1 MKANMPFKTQPIRNM
16 KTGMEDT
23 KKRTP
28 RLVNVKSYNLD
39 ALVEFA
45 LDNNYIEGAK
55 YELAKRIAEAQT
67 ELVWTGRSL
76 TIADEC
82 LVGSGPQWKTGGRPN
97 APSRFCH
104 QSTFGLRQWDYQ
116 PMLTI
121 GHTLQERSVTMFAKP
136 IWQPARSLDQF
147 ITPN

>member
-55 YELAKRIAEAQT
+55 YELT
-67 ELVWTGRSL
+67 CTG
-76 TIADEC
+76 
-82 LVGSGPQWKTGGRPN
+82 
-97 APSRFCH
+97 PSTPY
-104 QSTFGLRQWDYQ
+104 S
-116 PMLTI
+116 
-121 GHTLQERSVTMFAKP
+121 
-136 IWQPARSLDQF
+136 ARSPA
-147 ITPN
+147 TTKSSSE